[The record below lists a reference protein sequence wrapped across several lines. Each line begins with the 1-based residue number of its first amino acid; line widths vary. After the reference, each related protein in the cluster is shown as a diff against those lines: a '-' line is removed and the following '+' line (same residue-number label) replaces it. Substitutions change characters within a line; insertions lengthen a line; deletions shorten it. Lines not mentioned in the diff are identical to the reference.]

1 MTKSGQVPHGDVRLT
16 LNVKTELHQKLK
28 VASAMTRTT
37 MGELV
42 EQLIAD
48 SLTEI
53 LRRGIRGVK

>member
-1 MTKSGQVPHGDVRLT
+1 MNKSGQVPAGDVRLT
-16 LNVKTELHQKLK
+16 LNVRTELHQKLK
-28 VASAMTRTT
+28 IASAMTRTT

-53 LRRGIRGVK
+53 LRRGIKGVK